1 MFIIPIINNNQNVQ
15 RVLQSH
21 NTNDIIVVGVLSFLI
36 LAILAYV
43 VIDSFLHEK
52 YKG

>member
-15 RVLQSH
+15 RILQSH
-21 NTNDIIVVGVLSFLI
+21 NTNDIIVVGVLSLML
-36 LAILAYV
+36 LAILAYI
-43 VIDSFLHEK
+43 VIDSILHEK